1 MAAPEG
7 PETFRSIPL
16 AIDPDT
22 KAISSTNSL
31 LHDNLEELNRFHR
44 HIVALET
51 PNQNIPPPAPVNPK
65 RSVQIGKLRESGNA
79 SYKKGAFADA
89 IKMYDLAIKMAL
101 DRPPWEASGLVREE
115 LSALHGNRAQ
125 ALMSQQAWPEGAVDA
140 KISTEMKRVG
150 NIKGWWRRGQCLK
163 EMGRLEEAR
172 DWLKQG
178 VEFERAGPEKANLGE
193 LESLLRDVEGG
204 LAVKA
209 KA

>member
-7 PETFRSIPL
+7 PETFTQIPL
-16 AIDPDT
+16 TLDANT
-22 KAISSTNSL
+22 KAIDSSNPALADSL
-31 LHDNLEELNRFHR
+31 DELNRFHR

-79 SYKKGAFADA
+79 SFKKGSFDEA
-89 IKMYDLAIKMAL
+89 IKMYDLAIRMAL

-125 ALMSQQAWPEGAVDA
+125 ALMGMQAWPEGAIDA

-150 NIKGWWRRGQCLK
+150 NVKGWWRRGQCLSQ
-163 EMGRLEEAR
+163 MGRLEEAR
-172 DWLKQG
+172 DWLRQG
-178 VEFERAGPEKANLGE
+178 IEFERPGPEKANLGE
-193 LESLLRDVEGG
+193 LESLLREVEGS
-204 LAVKA
+204 LAAKA